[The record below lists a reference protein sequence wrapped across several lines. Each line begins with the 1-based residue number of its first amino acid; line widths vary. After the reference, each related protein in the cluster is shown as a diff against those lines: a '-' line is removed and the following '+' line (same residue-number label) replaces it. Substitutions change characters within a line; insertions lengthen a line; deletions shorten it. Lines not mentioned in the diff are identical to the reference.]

1 MNNFKQHEMCRI
13 EIIHCAETIKGGIT
27 TYLRELIPLQASA
40 YGSSAVRLV
49 VPKSQAG
56 EIADV
61 GDTVPF
67 HDGGGR
73 LVSSLRLA
81 AAVIGQIR
89 RHRPSIVHV
98 HSTFAGLFVRPLLAL
113 LFPRLKIVYCAHGWA
128 WDRPDG
134 RIAKTVV
141 SAAERRLLRLTS
153 AVVCISRHDYQAALS
168 ARLNA
173 RLLHVVLNGLNT
185 EGPSARKGVFSW
197 PEDVL
202 RVLYVGRFDHQKGFD
217 VLLEAARLMK
227 SAACIVMAGAP
238 VLADA
243 HYMSLLDERDPR
255 VELVGWQ
262 DPSGLAALFESAD
275 VVVIP
280 SRWEGFGL
288 VALEAMRAGVAV
300 VASRVGGLA
309 EVVVDDVTGV
319 LVTPGDA
326 AELASVLD
334 QSDRDWDQLGKRGR
348 ERFMSEFDIART
360 FDGLDKIYR
369 SVLGCGPQ

>member
-1 MNNFKQHEMCRI
+1 MPQI
-13 EIIHCAETIKGGIT
+13 EIIHCAETIRGGIT

-40 YGSSAVRLV
+40 YGQSAIRLV
-49 VPKSQAG
+49 VPQSQAS
-56 EIADV
+56 EVSDV
-61 GDTVPF
+61 AETVAF
-67 HDGGGR
+67 RDGGGR
-73 LVSSLRLA
+73 LLSALRLA
-81 AAVIGQIR
+81 VAVVKQIR

-98 HSTFAGLFVRPLLAL
+98 HSTFAGLLVRPLLAL
-113 LFPRLKIVYCAHGWA
+113 LFPKVKLVYCAHGWA

-134 RIAKTVV
+134 RIAKAVV
-141 SAAERRLLRLTS
+141 IMAERTLLRFTD
-153 AVVCISRHDYQAALS
+153 AVVCISQHDYRAALS

-173 RLLHVVLNGLNT
+173 SRLHLVLNGLSVQV
-185 EGPSARKGVFSW
+185 PAVKKDSFPW
-197 PEDVL
+197 PPNAL

-217 VLLEAARLMK
+217 VLLEAARIIK
-227 SAACIVMAGAP
+227 SYALIVMAGAP

-243 HYMSLLDERDPR
+243 HYTSLLQDTDPK
-255 VELVGWQ
+255 VQLVGWQ
-262 DPSGLAALFESAD
+262 DPSALAVLVKSAD

-326 AELASVLD
+326 TELAAVLD
-334 QSDRDWDQLGKRGR
+334 QEGRNWRQMGQLGR
-348 ERFMSEFDIART
+348 ERFLEKFDVART
-360 FDGLDKIYR
+360 FEGLDKIYR
-369 SVLGCGPQ
+369 SVLGCDAQ